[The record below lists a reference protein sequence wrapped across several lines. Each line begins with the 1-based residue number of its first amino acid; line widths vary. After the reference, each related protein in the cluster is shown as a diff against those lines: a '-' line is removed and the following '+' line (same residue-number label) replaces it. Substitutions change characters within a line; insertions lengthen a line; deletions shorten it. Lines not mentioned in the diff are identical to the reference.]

1 MTGLFWQISIGYK
14 CLTFCSLAN
23 MCRSTCYWTNFQSES
38 HKRVYRVNECEIIKP
53 ESISFLVTWPM
64 GWCQCNTGHYLS
76 NCWHPSFLYMQ
87 FDSSYHQTIYVCY
100 FATVSGNMTLIFRNW
115 DFLGMW
121 LNISQLQLCFLQLQL
136 FLAVRLIFYYCVFL
150 SIWLNMS
157 KLYRHGDLSHNCDF
171 ISLNCDY
178 LSQLW
183 L

>member
-1 MTGLFWQISIGYK
+1 MFSCQHEQKHMLLNKLYEVLW
-14 CLTFCSLAN
+14 LSL
-23 MCRSTCYWTNFQSES
+23 S

-87 FDSSYHQTIYVCY
+87 FDSSYHQKMYVCY
-100 FATVSGNMTLIFRNW
+100 LATVSGNMTLIFRNW

-150 SIWLNMS
+150 SKMTQYVWIVLTWWL
-157 KLYRHGDLSHNCDF
+157 
-171 ISLNCDY
+171 I
-178 LSQLW
+178 SQLW
-183 L
+183 LYFPQLWLFIAIVTITRRAIS